1 MATVHDVAAAVLE
14 RTGSISTFKLQKLVY
29 YSQAWHLVWD
39 EEPLFRSSFEAW
51 ANGPVCRDLYNEHRR
66 SFAVASWPMGDAS
79 RLTRSE
85 AETVDAV
92 VDAYAH
98 LNGQQLSRL
107 THAEEPWRAAR
118 AGLRPGQRGDAV
130 IKKSAMAAYYGSID
144 SADDSVEVEDIGAV
158 LEGEEF

>member
-1 MATVHDVAAAVLE
+1 M
-14 RTGSISTFKLQKLVY
+14 
-29 YSQAWHLVWD
+29 VWD

-51 ANGPVCRDLYNEHRR
+51 ANGPVCRWNLYNEHRR

-107 THAEEPWRAAR
+107 THAEEPWRGWHER
-118 AGLRPGQRGDAV
+118 SPVRVSEVNVG
-130 IKKSAMAAYYGSID
+130 IKKSAMAEYYGSID
-144 SADDSVEVEDIGAV
+144 WRGMILSR
-158 LEGEEF
+158 